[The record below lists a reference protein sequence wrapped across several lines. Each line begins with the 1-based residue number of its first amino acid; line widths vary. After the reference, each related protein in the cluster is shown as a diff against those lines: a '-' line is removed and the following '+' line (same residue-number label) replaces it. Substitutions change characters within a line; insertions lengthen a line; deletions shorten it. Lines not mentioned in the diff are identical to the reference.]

1 MEVIK
6 TEISDLLIIK
16 PDVFGDSRGYFYESY
31 SVQRYYNIGLP
42 TFIQDNISKSCYG
55 VVRGLHYQLAPYAQA
70 KLVQVLK
77 GKVLDVAVD
86 LRKES
91 PTFGQHFA
99 VELSDENNLQFFIP
113 QGFAHG
119 FSVLSDEAVFSYKC
133 DQFYNKSAERCIAF
147 NDKQLNIDWR
157 ITPESMIISPKDSAA
172 PAINEAEMNFFY

>member
-1 MEVIK
+1 MEVIQ
-6 TEISDLLIIK
+6 TGISGLLIIK
-16 PDVFGDSRGYFYESY
+16 PSVFNDSRGYFYESY
-31 SVQRYYNIGLP
+31 SAQRYFNIGLP
-42 TFIQDNISKSCYG
+42 TFIQDNVSRSSYG
-55 VVRGLHYQLAPYAQA
+55 VVRGLHYQLAPYAQS

-99 VELSDENNLQFFIP
+99 VELSDENHWLFFIP

-133 DQFYNKSAERCIAF
+133 DQFYNKNAERSIAY
-147 NDKQLNIDWR
+147 NDEQLGIDWR
-157 ITPESMIISPKDSAA
+157 IAPDQMIISHKDSASPSLREA
-172 PAINEAEMNFFY
+172 DINFYY